1 MAGSAFVEVASAEV
15 TSNVTA
21 VDLPNCMTDTYM
33 NYYVVASNV
42 TLNGDGGYTITG
54 KVSNTA
60 KSANECNYAGRF
72 SDMGGSMGRAIT
84 STFGGQLPHI
94 LIQRNYNFQSG
105 LTGNNSILEGFI
117 FNARSSSHNK
127 YAIFNSINGTSNTTD
142 RFWRYRMQSE
152 DDSTNVY
159 DGLYCATLGASHFT
173 GGKFTVYGMRQS

>member
-1 MAGSAFVEVASAEV
+1 MANSAFVELAHVEV

-21 VDLPNCMTDTYM
+21 VDLPNCMSDTYM

-42 TLNGDGGYTITG
+42 TLNGDGGFTITG

-60 KSANECNYAGRF
+60 KSANECNYAGRV
-72 SDMGGSMGRAIT
+72 SDMGSVMQRAIT
-84 STFGGQLPHI
+84 STYSGPLPHI
-94 LIQRNYNFQSG
+94 MIQRNYNFQSG
-105 LTGNNSILEGFI
+105 LTGNRAILEGYL
-117 FNARSSSHNK
+117 FNVRSSSHNK
-127 YAIFNSINGTSNTTD
+127 YAIFNSMHGTSNTSD

-173 GGKFTVYGMRQS
+173 GGKFTVFGIRQS